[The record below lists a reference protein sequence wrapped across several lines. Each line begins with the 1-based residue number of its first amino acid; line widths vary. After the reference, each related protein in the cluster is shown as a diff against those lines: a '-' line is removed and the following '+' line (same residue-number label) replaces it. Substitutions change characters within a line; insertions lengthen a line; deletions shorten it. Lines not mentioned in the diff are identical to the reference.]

1 MLRLILFL
9 AGSLFLFERLTRK
22 YSSNSFAT
30 LDFYVGKKGSGKST
44 ILTAEAMK
52 YVKKGIKVYSS
63 EEIPG
68 CYKFNPKQIGKYS
81 FDPGSVIII
90 DEISLVFNNRDWQT
104 FDAEKIEWFVL
115 QRHHRNKVIIATQS
129 SSFEKTIRDL
139 VDNIYIVK
147 KIFRIFILA
156 RPVNRIVDITNSE
169 GGDAVG
175 GQIIFKFK
183 YSGLPIVYLLPRWT
197 PFFDSFS
204 IPEKKKR
211 IQEKYIEISDMQ
223 LDLLTLKGSIK
234 LHLSNIWSAAKKI
247 PSHIG
252 EIRRFVVESVAR
264 NFKANK

>member
-9 AGSLFLFERLTRK
+9 AGSFFIFERLTRK

-104 FDAEKIEWFVL
+104 FDSEKIEWFVL
-115 QRHHRNKVIIATQS
+115 QRHHKNKVIIATQS

-139 VDNIYIVK
+139 VDHIFIVK

-156 RPVNRIVDITNSE
+156 RPVNRIVDITNSD

-223 LDLLTLKGSIK
+223 ADLLTLHGTIK
-234 LHLSNIWSAAKKI
+234 LYLSNIWGAAKKI
-247 PSHIG
+247 PHRIG
-252 EIRRFVVESVAR
+252 EIQRFVVESVAR

>member
-9 AGSLFLFERLTRK
+9 AGSFFIFERLTRK

-115 QRHHRNKVIIATQS
+115 QRHHKNKVIIATQS

-139 VDNIYIVK
+139 VDHIYIVK

-169 GGDAVG
+169 NGDAVG

-183 YSGLPIVYLLPRWT
+183 YSGLPIVYILPRWT

-204 IPEKKKR
+204 IPEKKMR

-223 LDLLTLKGSIK
+223 ADLLTIRGSIR
-234 LHLSNIWSAAKKI
+234 LHLSTLWSAVKKI
-247 PSHIG
+247 PPLIKREGLRLCSSIARAF
-252 EIRRFVVESVAR
+252 RR
-264 NFKANK
+264 NK